1 MRILHRLSRL
11 LVVALLL
18 GAGVYLVATGL
29 SPVRWDALALLI
41 DTSRATGFWLGVGI
55 VCLCVL
61 YMFTGVPLRRHEQ
74 FLSFDNDGGTVSI
87 STDAIAEYISKLMP
101 EFPSIVHLHTQVL
114 PLRNSVDL
122 LLTVRV
128 RSGSQVHEVCQLLQ
142 DRVRETM
149 SNGLG
154 ITEVRKIEV
163 SVREIVSEHRVR

>member
-1 MRILHRLSRL
+1 MSFLHRLSRL
-11 LVVALLL
+11 LVVSLLL
-18 GAGVYLVATGL
+18 SVGVYLVATGL
-29 SPVRWDALALLI
+29 SPSRWDALVLI
-41 DTSRATGFWLGVGI
+41 IETSRASGFWLGVGI
-55 VCLCVL
+55 VCLCMM
-61 YMFTGVPLRRHEQ
+61 YMFSGVPKRRHER

-87 STDAIAEYISKLMP
+87 STDAIAEYISRLMP
-101 EFPSIVHLHTQVL
+101 EFPSIVHLQTQVL

-122 LLTVRV
+122 LLTVHV